1 MEMREDAYLFSFDEL
16 RVLLTA
22 LGYHECEGVFMPHKE
37 FTAEDVLLVTYHLEK
52 NGFLIAG
59 EDAFRV
65 PGDLERILRVIG
77 EPEASFSIRGA
88 GGRECY
94 CYVVPGFVVVSE
106 KVFEMRECV
115 RIRGMSTEAYAAF
128 REEIG
133 DDDRDGG
140 SADDGG
146 SLRISI

>member
-1 MEMREDAYLFSFDEL
+1 MREDAYLFSYDEL

-22 LGYHECEGVFMPHKE
+22 LGYRECEGVFMPRKE
-37 FTAEDVLLVTYHLEK
+37 FTAEDVLYVTYHLEK

-59 EDAFRV
+59 EEAFRV
-65 PGDLERILRVIG
+65 PPDLEKILRVIG
-77 EPEASFSIRGA
+77 EPEAVFSIRGE
-88 GGRECY
+88 GGRECF

-106 KVFEMRECV
+106 KVFEMKESV
-115 RIRGMSTEAYAAF
+115 RIRGMGAEAFAAF
-128 REEIG
+128 REEFG

-140 SADDGG
+140 CADDGG